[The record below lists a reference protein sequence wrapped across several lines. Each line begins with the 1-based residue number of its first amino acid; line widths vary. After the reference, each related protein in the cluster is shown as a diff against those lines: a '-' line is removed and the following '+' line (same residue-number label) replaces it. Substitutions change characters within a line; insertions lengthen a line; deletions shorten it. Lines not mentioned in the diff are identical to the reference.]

1 MTAALEDLLNSVLDC
16 TVDAVLMTDDD
27 GVIVYV
33 NSSLMRLF
41 GYIDDA
47 DSPVGMSIGVL
58 LPDADEMDVEGRR
71 LDGSLFAVD
80 VDVRCAPRR
89 SVRRSNRPRYD
100 GTTAS
105 RCRQRHRQNRPGQRQ
120 AADRAVAAVAR
131 LCDPTAFALG
141 TSILA
146 SASNETELTYRM
158 DTLSKPSTT
167 SSTKFSEIASRW
179 ARELI
184 RHKGPWS
191 LVIGTGMW
199 SDGPDGSGSQKIHG
213 VLVGRP

>member
-47 DSPVGMSIGVL
+47 DSPVGMSVGVL

-80 VDVRCAPRR
+80 VEVRVLPDAPFVVAT
-89 SVRRSNRPRYD
+89 VRD
-100 GTTAS
+100 MTA
-105 RCRQRHRQNRPGQRQ
+105 QRQ
-120 AADRAVAAVAR
+120 AVVDNAIDRIDLANATLRIDQLQKSLDFVIQR
-131 LCDPTAFALG
+131 LFALG

-158 DTLSKPSTT
+158 DTAVQAVDDIINAIQRDRRSLGP
-167 SSTKFSEIASRW
+167 A
-179 ARELI
+179 LI
-184 RHKGPWS
+184 PTRDLGPW
-191 LVIGTGMW
+191 
-199 SDGPDGSGSQKIHG
+199 
-213 VLVGRP
+213 

>member
-1 MTAALEDLLNSVLDC
+1 VTAVLEDLLNSVLDC

-80 VDVRCAPRR
+80 VEVRVLPDAPFVVAT
-89 SVRRSNRPRYD
+89 VRD
-100 GTTAS
+100 MTA
-105 RCRQRHRQNRPGQRQ
+105 QRQ
-120 AADRAVAAVAR
+120 AVVDNAIDRIDLANATLRIDQLQRSLDFVIQR
-131 LCDPTAFALG
+131 LFALG

-146 SASNETELTYRM
+146 SASNETELTNRM
-158 DTLSKPSTT
+158 DTAVQAVDDIINGIQRDRQTRG
-167 SSTKFSEIASRW
+167 A
-179 ARELI
+179 ELI
-184 RHKGPWS
+184 PTRDLGPW
-191 LVIGTGMW
+191 
-199 SDGPDGSGSQKIHG
+199 
-213 VLVGRP
+213 

>member
-1 MTAALEDLLNSVLDC
+1 MTAVLEDLLNSVLDC

-80 VDVRCAPRR
+80 VEVRVLPDAPFVVATIR
-89 SVRRSNRPRYD
+89 D
-100 GTTAS
+100 MTA
-105 RCRQRHRQNRPGQRQ
+105 QRQ
-120 AADRAVAAVAR
+120 AVVDNAIDRIDLANAALRIDQLQKSLDFVIQR
-131 LCDPTAFALG
+131 LFALG

-146 SASNETELTYRM
+146 NASNETDLTYRM
-158 DTLSKPSTT
+158 DTAVQAVDD
-167 SSTKFSEIASRW
+167 IINAIQRDRRSRG
-179 ARELI
+179 AELI
-184 RHKGPWS
+184 PTRDLGPW
-191 LVIGTGMW
+191 
-199 SDGPDGSGSQKIHG
+199 
-213 VLVGRP
+213 